1 MKLFDTGHTKNSVLE
16 NIGYQLFRTEDCKGV
31 IKNWYWVSRNFVEL
45 KSHQIWKVFW

>member
-31 IKNWYWVSRNFVEL
+31 IKKLVLGFSEF
-45 KSHQIWKVFW
+45 